1 MQLVIKSIHID
12 HEFLQ
17 YGMKISGQK
26 ERAFLNHRINIRNL
40 SCGEKSFVLFFYSS
54 SYLQE
59 NDYVTFNIADMKF
72 NTMCCTPSCPPTHQ
86 YCIHCPYGF
95 FSPHHQ
101 LAILSTQG
109 QVSQWWM
116 GDAVNHPAG
125 LFTLWISASIWTVS
139 WNMPFSIFCWLLC
152 RHSPC
157 LFWNK
162 TRRLHLP
169 HCPENV
175 HHRGTR

>member
-1 MQLVIKSIHID
+1 MKRLHILIRAFLISKAKLMQLVIKSIHID

-95 FSPHHQ
+95 FSPHKYPKANFFPHVQ
-101 LAILSTQG
+101 NFRWLITQK
-109 QVSQWWM
+109 
-116 GDAVNHPAG
+116 H
-125 LFTLWISASIWTVS
+125 F
-139 WNMPFSIFCWLLC
+139 
-152 RHSPC
+152 C
-157 LFWNK
+157 LFYMQM
-162 TRRLHLP
+162 
-169 HCPENV
+169 
-175 HHRGTR
+175 